1 MPQGDLHRAYRP
13 PEPRVP
19 VSEVRGLRFCC
30 TTSSAPK
37 VFGAELF
44 YRGRYAP
51 QRTIDNPLNPLCA
64 PCGGTSAR
72 AARQTAIPVCTRL
85 LSRVIKGTSGARLNR
100 EFPTAKSEDQP
111 RFMTNVLRKN
121 PNRIYL
127 VRIVNRIFLSKN
139 PETHDPARIRKFPF
153 RPPKTAPLAAKPNYD
168 TETASPA
175 INN

>member
-1 MPQGDLHRAYRP
+1 MTYRTEEQQYP
-13 PEPRVP
+13 NAPRNKKSNKPHHHKTNRTP
-19 VSEVRGLRFCC
+19 VSTRRH
-30 TTSSAPK
+30 TTTTAQNDNSEK
-37 VFGAELF
+37 VNSLTNKVNDNQNKVTELF

-111 RFMTNVLRKN
+111 PIHDKRAPEESESHLPR
-121 PNRIYL
+121 PNRKSYL
-127 VRIVNRIFLSKN
+127 SIEESG
-139 PETHDPARIRKFPF
+139 
-153 RPPKTAPLAAKPNYD
+153 D
-168 TETASPA
+168 T
-175 INN
+175 